1 VKGPVTPA
9 GHDLQRRDDGRW
21 GSNACQNQEESD
33 LAICLEFGLLAS
45 VWVQRSHGCARDVW
59 WSCGAGVTRQ
69 WRLPARWR
77 STPLGR
83 AL

>member
-1 VKGPVTPA
+1 MADTNRTIELGRCQTRVVSGRRESLIGTEKVKGPVTPA

-45 VWVQRSHGCARDVW
+45 V
-59 WSCGAGVTRQ
+59 
-69 WRLPARWR
+69 
-77 STPLGR
+77 
-83 AL
+83 